1 MRRLGLLWQFYPP
14 LLTILVVSLVLV
26 TGFSGRAMRSFMVEH
41 TTENLQAFARALSPE
56 ISAQVMAGNAPATQ
70 KTCRRVGQESG
81 YRLTVVLAGGQ
92 VVGDSNED
100 PLLMENHGQRPEIK
114 SAFNGD
120 LGVSQRYSSTL
131 GHQRLYVAVPGQSS
145 TDSPTIPFVVRTSVS
160 LDDLS
165 DIMGKLY
172 GEIALVSL
180 ALVVLAGLFGY
191 LLARKLSRS
200 LKHLQHGAEAFAGG
214 DLGGRIKVD
223 DSPEIN
229 AVAASMNRMADQLAD
244 RIRTAENQRNELEAL
259 LTSMNEGI
267 LAVDDSENI
276 IRINKEA
283 GLMLGH
289 SLQYALGRSIQE
301 IGRNPD
307 LTRLTK
313 AVLSHGEAGETDVKF
328 GGGLGG
334 RLIQIQASSLVNLE
348 GLRIGALVVMSDMTE
363 LRHLETMRRDFVA
376 NVSHELK
383 TPVTSIKGFVE
394 TLLDDP
400 PEDSAEANRFLEIIN
415 RQTDR
420 LENIISDLLALSR
433 LEEENR
439 SCNLEMIKQ
448 SLRPMLERVI
458 RDLASRNPQAAD
470 RLEIDCRENFH
481 SKINSPLLEQAMG
494 NLIDN
499 ALIYSPDDTPVQ
511 VTCSQN
517 ESNIVLQVRDQ
528 GPGIAAEHLPRLF
541 ERFYRIDKAR
551 SRRLGG
557 TGLGLAIVKHI
568 TQIHGGQ
575 ATVEST
581 PGEGSTFTLTLP
593 MEATE

>member
-41 TTENLQAFARALSPE
+41 TTQNLEAFARVLSPGIATQTE
-56 ISAQVMAGNAPATQ
+56 SGDFPAIQ
-70 KTCRRVGQESG
+70 KTCLRVGHESG
-81 YRLTVVLAGGQ
+81 YRLTVILDGGK

-100 PLLMENHGQRPEIK
+100 PALMENHAQRPEIK
-114 SAFNGD
+114 SAFDGTV
-120 LGVSQRYSSTL
+120 GVSQRYSSTL
-131 GHQRLYVAVPGQSS
+131 GHQRLYVAVPGF
-145 TDSPTIPFVVRTSVS
+145 DSPGVQTVTYVVRTSVS
-160 LDDLS
+160 LDDLG

-191 LLARKLSRS
+191 ILARKLSLS
-200 LKHLQHGAEAFAGG
+200 LKHLQHGAEAFAQGN
-214 DLGGRIKVD
+214 LAGRIKVD
-223 DSPEIN
+223 DSLEIN
-229 AVAASMNRMADQLAD
+229 AVAASMNHMADQLAD
-244 RIRTAENQRNELEAL
+244 RIRTAENQQKELEAVL
-259 LTSMNEGI
+259 ASMSEGI
-267 LAVDDSENI
+267 LAVDSSENI
-276 IRINKEA
+276 IRLNSKA
-283 GLMLGH
+283 ASMLGQ
-289 SLQYALGRSIQE
+289 SKQYALGRSIQE
-301 IGRNPD
+301 IGRHPD
-307 LTRLTK
+307 LTRLTQK
-313 AVLSHGEAGETDVKF
+313 VLIHGEAGETDVRY
-328 GGGLGG
+328 GGQGG

-348 GLRIGALVVMSDMTE
+348 GERIGALLVLSDMTE
-363 LRHLETMRRDFVA
+363 LRRLETMRRDFVA

-400 PEDSAEANRFLEIIN
+400 PESRADANHFLKIIN

-420 LENIISDLLALSR
+420 LENIIGDLLALSR

-439 SCNLEMIKQ
+439 TGNLEMIEQ
-448 SLRPMLERVI
+448 PLRPMLERVI

-470 RLEIDCRENFH
+470 RLEIHCPEDIG

-499 ALIYSPDDTPVQ
+499 ALIYSPDDSPVH
-511 VTCSQN
+511 VSCSKN
-517 ESNIVLQVRDQ
+517 EFSIVLQVRDQ
-528 GPGIAAEHLPRLF
+528 GPGISVEHLPRLF

-575 ATVEST
+575 ATVKST
-581 PGEGSTFTLTLP
+581 PGEGSSFTLTLP
-593 MEATE
+593 LEAEK